1 MSQRGAVI
9 YFCVPEAFFFF
20 FFLHAAIKEPLKSI
34 LQLTTNASHRK
45 LNMALSPLLN
55 GVILRA
61 KEGKK
66 KKKISALDY
75 VL

>member
-1 MSQRGAVI
+1 MSQLGAVI
-9 YFCVPEAFFFF
+9 YFCVPEAFF

-61 KEGKK
+61 KKK
-66 KKKISALDY
+66 SL
-75 VL
+75 L